1 MNCPYNRSAVLLYN
15 TYTMSI
21 SKETVEYTAKLAR
34 LGLSE
39 AEKTLYAKQLNDI
52 LGYVDV
58 INSADTKNISPT
70 ASTRLSGGKE
80 KITPMRQ
87 DKTIRF
93 EAVKKIIGNAP
104 AQEDNMFRVPK
115 IMGDEEQ

>member
-1 MNCPYNRSAVLLYN
+1 MRVILYN

-39 AEKTLYAKQLNDI
+39 DEKTLYAKQLNDI

-58 INSADTKNISPT
+58 INSVDTKNISPT
-70 ASTRLSGGKE
+70 ASTRLSAGKQ
-80 KITPMRQ
+80 KTTPMRQ
-87 DKTIRF
+87 DKT
-93 EAVKKIIGNAP
+93 VKFDGIEKIIGNAP
-104 AQEDNMFRVPK
+104 AQEDNMFKVPK
-115 IMGDEEQ
+115 IMGDDEQ